1 MFCLAPPIPESLA
14 AKAKCC
20 YAHDMGITCEDMI
33 DIAIRAGAIVLENG
47 GETYRTEATVNKI
60 ARALGA
66 KTVSSFVT
74 PTVIQ
79 FSYTDDNDH
88 YHTAIRRIK
97 KRGVNLDKIALID
110 ELTRRIEKK
119 KKTYGPHFI
128 ESLLSRIEN
137 ALLMNQNSL

>member
-1 MFCLAPPIPESLA
+1 
-14 AKAKCC
+14 
-20 YAHDMGITCEDMI
+20 MI
-33 DIAIRAGAIVLENG
+33 DIAVRAGAIVLENG

-88 YHTAIRRIK
+88 
-97 KRGVNLDKIALID
+97 
-110 ELTRRIEKK
+110 
-119 KKTYGPHFI
+119 
-128 ESLLSRIEN
+128 
-137 ALLMNQNSL
+137 